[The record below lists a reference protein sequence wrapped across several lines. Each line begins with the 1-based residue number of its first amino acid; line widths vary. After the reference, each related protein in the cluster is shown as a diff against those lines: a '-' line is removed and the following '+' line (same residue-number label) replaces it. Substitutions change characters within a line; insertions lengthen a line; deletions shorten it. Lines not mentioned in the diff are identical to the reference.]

1 MASRKRKNM
10 GGPALRTLS
19 LRPQDLSRVSSLSL
33 RKRRKTIRPMIIM
46 IRPQTAHLVL
56 QAARGAP
63 CHALPQ
69 RSHRTR
75 SQKRRPITVLVRL
88 GQALVDTRV
97 RSKLILVSKSVA
109 HQVLRARARAQDQ
122 DRVQI
127 LSITLR

>member
-1 MASRKRKNM
+1 
-10 GGPALRTLS
+10 
-19 LRPQDLSRVSSLSL
+19 
-33 RKRRKTIRPMIIM
+33 MIIM